1 MAGNEIASAWITLTT
16 KMPGVKKDI
25 ENALGQVD
33 GTDAGGKLGDG
44 LGKGISNKQA
54 AIAGAVGGVFASVAN
69 LAAGAIGNLFADA
82 VAQSDATDKFASTL
96 SFAGLDT
103 SAVEAATAAS
113 KAYADQ
119 TVYDLGTIQNTTAQ
133 LAANGVGNYSEL
145 TEAAGNLNAVA
156 GGNADTFSS
165 VAMALTQTAGQGKL
179 TTENWDQLA
188 DAIPGASGKLQEA
201 LANAGAYTGNFRD
214 AMAEGQITAEEFN
227 AAILELGTQPVA
239 VEAAASVD
247 TMEGAVGNL
256 SASITGALADAFT
269 AIKPFL
275 TDFIA
280 GLAGAVTWIQD
291 NISWIGPLAAGIAIV
306 AGAVGLWSA
315 AQWILNAALT
325 ANPIGLIIVGIG
337 LLIGAIIL
345 LVQNWDTV
353 VAWITD
359 IWGGFIGWIT
369 DGLNAFVGWWN
380 GIWAAV
386 GAWIAAVWNTIVAT
400 VQGVWNGFIGWITGV
415 TTGFVGWWNGIW
427 AQVGA
432 FIGAVWNTIVATI
445 QGVWNGFWGW
455 VVGAVGGFLGWWNG
469 IWKAVGDT
477 WNNIWSGMGSFV
489 SSIWQG
495 IIGGIRGYI
504 NTLIGLING
513 IINGVNVL
521 IGGAGAIIGLD
532 LKIPN
537 IPKLAQGG
545 IVSASAGGTLAV
557 IGEGGR
563 DEAVIPL
570 PDDWRQN
577 GFGGGSTF
585 NVYPQVS
592 DGRLLVRQMADEL
605 RRAV

>member
-1 MAGNEIASAWITLTT
+1 MATEIASAYVALTT
-16 KMPGVKKDI
+16 KFSESPKRAI
-25 ENALGQVD
+25 ENELDKVD
-33 GTDAGGKLGDG
+33 GTDAGGKISDG
-44 LGKGISNKQA
+44 VGKGITNRQA
-54 AIAGAVGGVFASVAN
+54 AIAGAFGGIFASITN
-69 LAAGAIGNLFADA
+69 MAAGAIGDLFADA

-113 KAYADQ
+113 KSYADS
-119 TVYDLGTIQNTTAQ
+119 TVYDLSTIQNTTAQ
-133 LAANGVGNYSEL
+133 LAANGVDNYSEL

-156 GGNADTFSS
+156 GGNAGTFDS
-165 VAMALTQTAGQGKL
+165 VAQALSQINGAGKL
-179 TTENWDQLA
+179 TTENWNQIA

-201 LANAGAYTGNFRD
+201 LANAGAFTGDFREE
-214 AMAEGQITAEEFN
+214 MAKGEISADEFN
-227 AAILELGTQPVA
+227 AALLELGTQPVA
-239 VEAAASVD
+239 VEAASSVE

-256 SASITGALADAFT
+256 SAAITGVLADAFT

-280 GLAGAVTWIQD
+280 VVADFIGNSDLFVPVIGGLAAALLVALAPAIWAAVTAMWAFTTALLA
-291 NISWIGPLAAGIAIV
+291 NPLTWV
-306 AGAVGLWSA
+306 VLAV
-315 AQWILNAALT
+315 AALV
-325 ANPIGLIIVGIG
+325 A
-337 LLIGAIIL
+337 AIIWMA
-345 LVQNWDTV
+345 QNWDQVTAFV
-353 VAWITD
+353 TEV
-359 IWGGFIGWIT
+359 WGGFIGWIT
-369 DGLNAFVGWWN
+369 AGLNA
-380 GIWAAV
+380 
-386 GAWIAAVWNTIVAT
+386 
-400 VQGVWNGFIGWITGV
+400 
-415 TTGFVGWWNGIW
+415 FVGWWNGIW

-432 FIGAVWNTIVATI
+432 FIAAVWNTSVATVR
-445 QGVWNGFWGW
+445 GVWNGFWGW

-489 SSIWQG
+489 EGIWSG
-495 IIGGIRGYI
+495 IIDGIRGYI

-521 IGGAGAIIGLD
+521 IGGAGAIIGVN

>member
-1 MAGNEIASAWITLTT
+1 MANEIASAYITLTT

-25 ENALGQVD
+25 ENALDEVD
-33 GTDAGGKLGDG
+33 GTDAGGKLGDD

-69 LAAGAIGNLFADA
+69 MAAGALGNLIGDA
-82 VAQSDATDKFASTL
+82 IDMSDATDKFKSTL
-96 SFAGLDT
+96 NFAGLDT
-103 SAVEAATAAS
+103 SAVDAATAAS
-113 KAYADQ
+113 RAYADQ

-133 LAANGVGNYSEL
+133 LAANGVSNYSEL

-165 VAMALTQTAGQGKL
+165 VAQMLTQTAGQGKL
-179 TTENWDQLA
+179 TTENWNQLA

-201 LANAGAYTGNFRD
+201 LEQAGAYTGNFRD
-214 AMAEGQITAEEFN
+214 ALAEGQVSADEFN
-227 AAILELGTQPVA
+227 AAVLELGTQPVA
-239 VEAAASVD
+239 VEAASSVE

-256 SASITGALADAFT
+256 SASITGALSDAFT

-275 TDFIA
+275 TDFIS

-291 NISWIGPLAAGIAIV
+291 NINWIGPLAAGIGIV
-306 AGAVGLWSA
+306 VGVIGLWTA
-315 AQWILNAALT
+315 AQWLLNAALT
-325 ANPIGLIIVGIG
+325 ANPIGLVVVGIG

-353 VAWITD
+353 VAWITQV
-359 IWGGFIGWIT
+359 WGGFIGWIT
-369 DGLNAFVGWWN
+369 AGLNA
-380 GIWAAV
+380 
-386 GAWIAAVWNTIVAT
+386 
-400 VQGVWNGFIGWITGV
+400 
-415 TTGFVGWWNGIW
+415 FVGWWNGIW

-432 FIGAVWNTIVATI
+432 FIAAVWNTIVATVR
-445 QGVWNGFWGW
+445 GVWNGFWGW

-489 SSIWQG
+489 QGIWSG

-521 IGGAGAIIGLD
+521 IGGAGAIIGVN

>member
-1 MAGNEIASAWITLTT
+1 MANEIASAYVTLMTRFGSSP
-16 KMPGVKKDI
+16 KRVI
-25 ENALGQVD
+25 EDELDKVD
-33 GTDAGGKLGDG
+33 GTDAGGKIGEG
-44 LGKGISNKQA
+44 VGKGISNKQA
-54 AIAGAVGGVFASVAN
+54 AIAGAFGGIFATVAN
-69 LAAGAIGNLFADA
+69 LGLTALGDLFGDAVKQSDAIDKFRTSLDFTGVDSSKIDELTASTRAYADATVYSLGDIQSITSNLAGAGVAGFDTLAESLGNFNAAAGGSAETYGRLGVAMSQINGSGVLKAEDWNQITDAVGGSSVQIKNALEAAGAFSGDF
-82 VAQSDATDKFASTL
+82 K
-96 SFAGLDT
+96 
-103 SAVEAATAAS
+103 TAMS
-113 KAYADQ
+113 
-119 TVYDLGTIQNTTAQ
+119 
-133 LAANGVGNYSEL
+133 
-145 TEAAGNLNAVA
+145 
-156 GGNADTFSS
+156 
-165 VAMALTQTAGQGKL
+165 
-179 TTENWDQLA
+179 
-188 DAIPGASGKLQEA
+188 
-201 LANAGAYTGNFRD
+201 
-214 AMAEGQITAEEFN
+214 EGQISAEEFN
-227 AAILELGTQPVA
+227 AAISTIGSDPIA
-239 VEAAASVD
+239 VEAAKSVD

-275 TDFIA
+275 TDFIS
-280 GLAGAVTWIQD
+280 GLASAVTWIQD
-291 NISWIGPLAAGIAIV
+291 NISWIGPLAAGVAIV
-306 AGAVGLWSA
+306 AGAVGVWTV
-315 AQWILNAALT
+315 AQWALNAALT
-325 ANPIGLIIVGIG
+325 ANPIGIVIVGIG

-353 VAWITD
+353 VAWITEV
-359 IWGGFIGWIT
+359 WGGFIGWIT
-369 DGLNAFVGWWN
+369 AGLNA
-380 GIWAAV
+380 
-386 GAWIAAVWNTIVAT
+386 
-400 VQGVWNGFIGWITGV
+400 
-415 TTGFVGWWNGIW
+415 FVGWWNGIW

-432 FIGAVWNTIVATI
+432 FIGAVWNTIVATVR
-445 QGVWNGFWGW
+445 GVWNGFWGW

-469 IWKAVGDT
+469 IWNAVGDT

-489 SSIWQG
+489 QGIWSG

-521 IGGAGAIIGLD
+521 IGGAGAIIGVN